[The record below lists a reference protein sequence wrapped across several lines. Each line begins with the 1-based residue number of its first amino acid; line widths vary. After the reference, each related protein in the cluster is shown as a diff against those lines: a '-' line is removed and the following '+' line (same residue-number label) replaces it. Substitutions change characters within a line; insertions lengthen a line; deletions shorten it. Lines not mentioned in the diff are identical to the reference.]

1 MASPRLPRVRLG
13 LRDRVT
19 IAFGLMALALS
30 ALLAVVTWVLVTHDL
45 LSQRRAAARVE
56 TSANAQVL
64 ATGLGTHGLAVAN
77 VMDKLTNTAGSAL
90 LVAYHGHWYSTVLE
104 RDPSLLPAQL
114 RAQVRQGSVA
124 EQVTWVG
131 DAKYLIVGVPLRGD
145 GDALFELFPLGDLDH
160 TYHVLAITLV
170 AVAAGTSLAGLM
182 AGRYASRRAFQP
194 LRSVTQAAE
203 AFARGNLEVRL
214 EAEHDPDL
222 AGLARS
228 FNRTADAFAKRVAAD
243 ARFAADVSHELR
255 TPLTTMLNSAELLSR
270 RRAELPE
277 RLREPLDL
285 LVSDLE
291 RFRVLVI
298 DLIEIS
304 RDYTFAEHE
313 SEPVWIAE
321 LTARAADAAAGRPV
335 TVVEPGAE
343 RLRVNA
349 DKRRLERVVTNLVQN
364 AERHGRGC
372 VETRVVQVGALVRLT
387 VDDAGPGIADRDRD
401 RVFERF
407 ARRSGSDGARGV
419 GLGLAIVR
427 QHVLWH
433 GGTIRVEDRPGGG
446 ARFVVELPVG
456 GGHRG

>member
-1 MASPRLPRVRLG
+1 MARRRLPRIRLG

-30 ALLAVVTWVLVTHDL
+30 TVLAVVTWLLVTHDL
-45 LSQRRAAARVE
+45 LSQRQAAARVE
-56 TSANAQVL
+56 TEANAQVL
-64 ATGLGTHGLAVAN
+64 ATGLATRGLPVATA
-77 VMDKLTNTAGSAL
+77 MDKLTNIAGSAL
-90 LVAYHGHWYSTVLE
+90 LVTYHGRWYSTVLA
-104 RDPSLLPAQL
+104 RDPSLLPHQLRKAAQL
-114 RAQVRQGSVA
+114 GSVA
-124 EQVTWVG
+124 EQVTRVEG
-131 DAKYLIVGVPLRGD
+131 DKYLIVGVPLRGS
-145 GDALFELFPLGDLDH
+145 GNALFELFPMDDLDH

-182 AGRYASRRAFQP
+182 AGRYASRRAFRP
-194 LRSVTQAAE
+194 LRRVTRAAE
-203 AFARGNLEVRL
+203 AFAQGDLEIRL
-214 EAEHDPDL
+214 EADDPDL

-228 FNRTADAFAKRVAAD
+228 FNRTADAFAKRVVAD

-255 TPLTTMLNSAELLSR
+255 TPLTTMLNSAELLAR
-270 RRAELPE
+270 RRGELPE

-285 LVSDLE
+285 LVSDLD

-304 RDYTFAEHE
+304 RDYTFGEHE
-313 SEPVWIAE
+313 TEHVWIAD
-321 LTARAADAAAGRPV
+321 LATRAADAAAGRPV

-343 RLRVNA
+343 RVLVDA

-364 AERHGRGC
+364 AEHHGRGC
-372 VETRVVQVGALVRLT
+372 VEARVTYEGGLVRLT
-387 VDDAGPGIADRDRD
+387 VDDAGPGIANGDRE

-407 ARRSGSDGARGV
+407 ARRDAAGGARGV

-433 GGTIRVEDRPGGG
+433 GGSIRVEDRPGGG
-446 ARFVVELPVG
+446 ARFVVELPV
-456 GGHRG
+456 RGRHHV

>member
-1 MASPRLPRVRLG
+1 VRRRRLPRIRLG

-30 ALLAVVTWVLVTHDL
+30 TLLALVTWVLVTHDL
-45 LSQRRAAARVE
+45 LDQRQAVARVE
-56 TSANAQVL
+56 ATDNAQVL
-64 ATGLGTHGLAVAN
+64 AAGLATQGVSVAS
-77 VMDKLTNTAGSAL
+77 VMDKLTSTAGSAL
-90 LVAYHGHWYSTVLE
+90 LVSHGGQWYSTVLS
-104 RDPSLLPAQL
+104 RDPSLIPPPL
-114 RAQVRQGSVA
+114 RSRVQDGSVA
-124 EQVTWVG
+124 SQITMVEGQKV
-131 DAKYLIVGVPLRGD
+131 LIFGIPLPGA
-145 GDALFELFPLGDLDH
+145 GNALFELFPLDDLDH

-170 AVAAGTSLAGLM
+170 AVAAGTSLAGLA
-182 AGRYASRRAFQP
+182 AGRYASKRAFLP
-194 LRSVTQAAE
+194 LRQVTRAAE
-203 AFARGNLEVRL
+203 AFAQGDLEVRL
-214 EAEHDPDL
+214 QQDDPDL

-228 FNRTADAFAKRVAAD
+228 FNRTADAFAQRVAAD

-255 TPLTTMLNSAELLSR
+255 TPLTTMLNSAELLVR
-270 RRAELPE
+270 RRDELPE

-285 LVSDLE
+285 LVSDLD

-304 RDYTFAEHE
+304 RDYTFGAHDTEQ
-313 SEPVWIAE
+313 VWIAD
-321 LTARAADAAAGRPV
+321 LAVRAADAAAGRHV

-343 RLRVNA
+343 RVRVDA

-372 VETRVVQVGALVRLT
+372 VEVRVAQDNGRVVLT
-387 VDDAGPGIADRDRD
+387 VDDAGPGIRPLDRE

-407 ARRSGSDGARGV
+407 ARRDTADGARGV

-433 GGTIRVEDRPGGG
+433 GGSIRVDERPGGG
-446 ARFVVELPVG
+446 ARFVVELPLRG
-456 GGHRG
+456 GRG

>member
-1 MASPRLPRVRLG
+1 VVRRRLPRVRLG

-30 ALLAVVTWVLVTHDL
+30 TLLAVVTWVLVTHDL
-45 LSQRRAAARVE
+45 LGQRQAAARVE
-56 TSANAQVL
+56 ASANAQVL
-64 ATGLGTHGLAVAN
+64 DTGLATRGLPVAN
-77 VMDKLTNTAGSAL
+77 VMDKLTSTAGSAL
-90 LVAYHGHWYSTVLE
+90 LVTYQGRWYSTVLA
-104 RDPSLLPAQL
+104 RDPSLLPGQL
-114 RAQVRQGSVA
+114 RSEVKAGSVA
-124 EQVTWVG
+124 EQVTRVE
-131 DAKYLIVGVPLRGD
+131 DAKYLIVGIPLRGS
-145 GDALFELFPLGDLDH
+145 GDALFELFPLADLDH

-182 AGRYASRRAFQP
+182 AGWYASRRAFRP
-194 LRSVTQAAE
+194 LRKVTRAAE
-203 AFARGNLEVRL
+203 AFAQGDLEVRL

-255 TPLTTMLNSAELLSR
+255 TPLTTLLNSAELLAR

-285 LVSDLE
+285 LVSDLD

-304 RDYTFAEHE
+304 RDYTFGEHE
-313 SEPVWIAE
+313 TEPVSFAD
-321 LTARAADAAAGRPV
+321 LAARAADAAAGRPV

-343 RLRVNA
+343 RVRINA

-364 AERHGRGC
+364 AEHHGRGC
-372 VETRVVQVGALVRLT
+372 VEARVAQEGELVRLT
-387 VDDAGPGIADRDRD
+387 VDDAGPGIVERDRE

-407 ARRSGSDGARGV
+407 ARRDGSGAARGV

-433 GGTIRVEDRPGGG
+433 GGIIRVEDRPGGG
-446 ARFVVELPVG
+446 ARFVVELPV
-456 GGHRG
+456 RGSHHV

>member
-1 MASPRLPRVRLG
+1 
-13 LRDRVT
+13 VT

-30 ALLAVVTWVLVTHDL
+30 TVLAMTTWVLVTHDL
-45 LSQRRAAARVE
+45 LSQRQAAARVE
-56 TSANAQVL
+56 TNANAQVL
-64 ATGLGTHGLAVAN
+64 ATGLASKGLPVATA
-77 VMDKLTNTAGSAL
+77 MDKLTNIAGSAL
-90 LVAYHGHWYSTVLE
+90 LVTYHGRWYSTVLA
-104 RDPSLLPAQL
+104 RDPSLLPGQL
-114 RAQVRQGSVA
+114 RAKVREGSVA
-124 EQVTWVG
+124 QQVTLVDG
-131 DAKYLIVGVPLRGD
+131 DKYLIVGVPLPHAD
-145 GDALFELFPLGDLDH
+145 DALFELFPLGDLDH

-170 AVAAGTSLAGLM
+170 AVAAGTSLVGLM
-182 AGRYASRRAFQP
+182 AGRYASRRAFRP
-194 LRSVTQAAE
+194 LRKVTRTAE
-203 AFARGNLEVRL
+203 AFAQGDLEARL

-255 TPLTTMLNSAELLSR
+255 TPLTTLLNSAELLSR

-285 LVSDLE
+285 LVSDLD

-304 RDYTFAEHE
+304 RDYTFGEHE
-313 SEPVWIAE
+313 TERVRIAD
-321 LTARAADAAAGRPV
+321 LAARAADAAAGRKV
-335 TVVEPGAE
+335 TVVEAAAE
-343 RLRVNA
+343 QVQIAA

-364 AERHGRGC
+364 AEHHGKGC
-372 VETRVVQVGALVRLT
+372 VEARVALDGGLVRLT
-387 VDDAGPGIADRDRD
+387 VDDAGPGIAERDRD

-407 ARRSGSDGARGV
+407 ARRDGSGAARGV

-433 GGTIRVEDRPGGG
+433 GGSVHVEDRPGGG
-446 ARFVVELPVG
+446 ARFVVELPV
-456 GGHRG
+456 RGSRRV